1 MKTIQKTVNLNGIKT
16 KVSFKTKYVK
26 TTVLIDNQEI
36 HDNPKKIGIFR
47 HVESIVLFIING
59 INYEVKKELIQ
70 QRVKIMK
77 DRSYKEVY
85 TYNSFSVANNEKKM
99 IEHILNN

>member
-1 MKTIQKTVNLNGIKT
+1 MKTIQKTVTINGVKT
-16 KVSFKTKYVK
+16 KVSFKTKHVK

-36 HDNPKKIGIFR
+36 ANNPKKTGIFR
-47 HVESIVLFIING
+47 HFESIVLFIING
-59 INYEVKKELIQ
+59 VNYEVKKEFIQ

-99 IEHILNN
+99 IEHILSN